1 MEFCLLT
8 EKIFFIN
15 FWFFLFSPRT
25 KQNKRRQFPNQQLPK
40 VCKFYSQV
48 MLLFYF
54 YHYYY
59 TNYKWSITPI
69 QQKSTDTIK
78 FSGFLWDISDLIHH
92 VKILSRNIW
101 KMVRPSKIKGARW
114 KLNLNMRLYLLKWAK
129 KIFFNYFI

>member
-1 MEFCLLT
+1 
-8 EKIFFIN
+8 
-15 FWFFLFSPRT
+15 
-25 KQNKRRQFPNQQLPK
+25 
-40 VCKFYSQV
+40 

-69 QQKSTDTIK
+69 QQKSTDTTK

-101 KMVRPSKIKGARW
+101 KMVRPSKI
-114 KLNLNMRLYLLKWAK
+114 
-129 KIFFNYFI
+129 